1 MSAPDDKQV
10 ECPFYKSDHRRK
22 RNIIRCE
29 GIMRDTISH
38 VIFLSDENMLE
49 HKNRF
54 CRKQPM
60 WKECP
65 LAKALQEK
73 YEDNT

>member
-1 MSAPDDKQV
+1 MSALDDKQV

-29 GIMRDTISH
+29 GIM
-38 VIFLSDENMLE
+38 SDEDMLD

-54 CRKQPM
+54 CRKHPT

-65 LAKALQEK
+65 LAKALLEK
-73 YEDNT
+73 YEDAEKNI